1 MQELDK
7 IRKIALEKMLLKS
20 DDKIEMIVNMLSV
33 DNVFFNIDMDTAIDI
48 LNTLEVDEPLVQYEK
63 LIDIK
68 EYKDERV
75 EVI

>member
-20 DDKIEMIVNMLSV
+20 DDKIEMVVNMLSV